1 MSMPDIRRTIKYATN
16 LARLLTRLA
25 REVPTIVRK
34 SSRPVHAFIHFFTYS
49 LLHSFT
55 SSLNHFITQS
65 LVLSLSTA
73 HRDLHHG
80 ERRFPHFR
88 GVIG

>member
-1 MSMPDIRRTIKYATN
+1 MTVPDMRRTIKYATN

-49 LLHSFT
+49 LLHLFT
-55 SSLNHFITQS
+55 SSLNHSFFHCPLLTVICITVS
-65 LVLSLSTA
+65 ADSPI
-73 HRDLHHG
+73 
-80 ERRFPHFR
+80 F
-88 GVIG
+88 GV

>member
-1 MSMPDIRRTIKYATN
+1 MTVPDMRRTIKYATN

-49 LLHSFT
+49 LHHSIT
-55 SSLNHFITQS
+55 SSLNHSFFHCPLLTVICITVS
-65 LVLSLSTA
+65 ADSPIFGA
-73 HRDLHHG
+73 
-80 ERRFPHFR
+80 
-88 GVIG
+88 

>member
-55 SSLNHFITQS
+55 SSLNHFITHS
-65 LVLSLSTA
+65 FFHCPLLT
-73 HRDLHHG
+73 
-80 ERRFPHFR
+80 
-88 GVIG
+88 VICITVSADSPIFGA

>member
-1 MSMPDIRRTIKYATN
+1 MTMPDIRRTIKYATN

-25 REVPTIVRK
+25 REVPATRQEIKPPR
-34 SSRPVHAFIHFFTYS
+34 SRLYS
-49 LLHSFT
+49 LLHLFT
-55 SSLNHFITQS
+55 SSLIHFITQS
-65 LVLSLSTA
+65 LVFSLSTA

>member
-1 MSMPDIRRTIKYATN
+1 MTVPDMRRTIKYATN

-55 SSLNHFITQS
+55 SSLNHSFFHCPLLTVICITVS
-65 LVLSLSTA
+65 ADSPIFGA
-73 HRDLHHG
+73 
-80 ERRFPHFR
+80 
-88 GVIG
+88 